1 MASQLDIIAERYVL
15 EAEIS
20 RGGMAIVF
28 QARDDVLA
36 RPVAVKVLHSH
47 LSEDASFL
55 ERFRREAL
63 AAAGLSHPNIVA
75 IYDTGT
81 HPGGEGEPPLQ
92 YIVMEHCSGGTL
104 DDLLS
109 SQGPLPPERVVSIGV
124 AICEALGYAHR
135 ENIIH
140 RDVKPANVLLA
151 DDGLLKVADFGI
163 AKAAFAEKELTTTG
177 SILGTVT
184 YLSPEQGQG
193 LEPGPGSDLYA
204 LGVVLYELSVGR
216 PPFVADSS
224 IATALAHLKTPPPP
238 LRSIKAGVPR
248 PLEAVIM
255 KALEKD
261 PDARFSSAEAMRD
274 ALESSVGRTNS
285 SLTTPIPV
293 RSLPVRS
300 PASART
306 KRVPRRRNVAWLVWV
321 IVALVAIAGGAVLVS
336 SLDQGGRPAPAP
348 GTKKGRPAAGAGN
361 QITVAAVSD
370 FDPYGG
376 DGEHP
381 EEAPAAIDGDRT
393 TSWTTQTYSS
403 SLETLAKPGV
413 GLVFDLGD
421 EVEVSKVKVI
431 GSAGMDLEIRAGDSC
446 EGDDETRFDKLA
458 AQSATSATSRFTFPP
473 TSARCWLVWI
483 TALSQEGSG
492 IGAIAE
498 VEFLGG

>member
-1 MASQLDIIAERYVL
+1 MASQLDVIAERYVL

-20 RGGMAIVF
+20 RGGMATVF

-163 AKAAFAEKELTTTG
+163 AKAAFVEKELTTTG

-193 LEPGPGSDLYA
+193 LEPGPPSDLYA

-216 PPFVADSS
+216 PPFVADSP

-248 PLEAVIM
+248 SLEAVIM
-255 KALEKD
+255 KSLEKD

-274 ALESSVGRTNS
+274 ALESSVGRANPS
-285 SLTTPIPV
+285 MTTPIPV
-293 RSLPVRS
+293 RSLPAPV
-300 PASART
+300 RT
-306 KRVPRRRNVAWLVWV
+306 KRAPAGRNAGWLVWV
-321 IVALVAIAGGAVLVS
+321 IVALVAIVGGAVLVS
-336 SLDQGGRPAPAP
+336 TLDQGGSPAPAP
-348 GTKKGRPAAGAGN
+348 GTKKNRPAAGAGK
-361 QITVAAVSD
+361 QIAVAAVSD

-381 EEAPAAIDGDRT
+381 EEAPAAIDGNAA

-403 SLETLAKPGV
+403 SLEILGKPGV

-421 EVEVSKVKVI
+421 EVEVSEVKVI

-446 EGDDETRFDKLA
+446 EGNDETGFDKLA